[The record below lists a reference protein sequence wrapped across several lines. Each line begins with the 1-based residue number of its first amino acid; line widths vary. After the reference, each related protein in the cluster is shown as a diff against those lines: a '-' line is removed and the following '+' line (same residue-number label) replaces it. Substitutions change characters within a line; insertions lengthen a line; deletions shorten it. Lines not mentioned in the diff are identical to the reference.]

1 MAETSELNA
10 TPRETGGKGA
20 ARAIRREGRVPAVIY
35 GDNKD
40 PESIS
45 LDFVDVLKA
54 LHTGTFLSTVFKINV
69 EGGGQSRV
77 IPRDI
82 QVDPI
87 KDFPMHVDFLR
98 IAKDA
103 QLVVEIAVNFI
114 GEEESPG
121 MKRGGVLNIV
131 RHEIEISAPA
141 DAIPESIE
149 ADISEMD
156 IGDTLHASALK
167 LPKGVMLTITD
178 RDFTVASLAGQ
189 VAEEEEIVEQTV
201 EGEVPTVG
209 DEEGEG
215 EGSGDKEE

>member
-35 GDNKD
+35 GDKKD

-45 LDFVDVLKA
+45 LDFVDILKA

-69 EGGGQSRV
+69 EGSGQSRV

-103 QLVVEIAVNFI
+103 QLVVEIAVHFI

-131 RHEIEISAPA
+131 RHEIEVSAPA

-149 ADISEMD
+149 ADISELD

-167 LPKGVMLTITD
+167 LPKGVVLTITD

-189 VAEEEEIVEQTV
+189 VAEEVEEDVDIV

-209 DEEGEG
+209 DEEADGEEGG
-215 EGSGDKEE
+215 ENQE

>member
-10 TPRETGGKGA
+10 TPREAGGKGA

-35 GDNKD
+35 GDKKD

-45 LDFVDVLKA
+45 LDFVDILKA

-69 EGGGQSRV
+69 EGGTQSRV

-189 VAEEEEIVEQTV
+189 VAEEEEVVEETV

-215 EGSGDKEE
+215 EEGGEKEE

>member
-10 TPRETGGKGA
+10 TRRETGGKGA
-20 ARAIRREGRVPAVIY
+20 ARALRRAGRVPAVIY
-35 GDNKD
+35 GDKKD

-131 RHEIEISAPA
+131 RHEIEVLAPA
-141 DAIPESIE
+141 DAIPDAIE
-149 ADISEMD
+149 ADISKMD
-156 IGDTLHASALK
+156 IGDTMHGSALK
-167 LPKGVMLTITD
+167 LPKGVVLTITD
-178 RDFTVASLAGQ
+178 RDFTVASIAGQ
-189 VAEEEEIVEQTV
+189 VAEEVEQETDIS

-209 DEEGEG
+209 DEEGDGDEG
-215 EGSGDKEE
+215 GDNA

>member
-10 TPRETGGKGA
+10 TLRETGGKGA

-69 EGGGQSRV
+69 EGGAQSRV

-131 RHEIEISAPA
+131 RHEIEVSAPA

-167 LPKGVMLTITD
+167 LPKGVVLTIMD

-189 VAEEEEIVEQTV
+189 VAEEEETVDDTV

-209 DEEGEG
+209 DEEGE
-215 EGSGDKEE
+215 EGGAKEE

>member
-10 TPRETGGKGA
+10 TRRETGGKGA

-35 GDNKD
+35 GNKKD

-45 LDFVDVLKA
+45 LDFVDVFKA
-54 LHTGTFLSTVFKINV
+54 LQTGTFLSTVYKINV
-69 EGGGQSRV
+69 EGGAQSRV

-103 QLVVEIAVNFI
+103 QLVVEIAVHFI

-131 RHEIEISAPA
+131 RHEIEILAPA
-141 DAIPESIE
+141 DAIPDSIE
-149 ADISEMD
+149 ADISELD

-167 LPKGVMLTITD
+167 LPKGVALTITD

-189 VAEEEEIVEQTV
+189 VAEEEEIVEETE

-209 DEEGEG
+209 DEEGDGEG
-215 EGSGDKEE
+215 EGGEE

>member
-10 TPRETGGKGA
+10 TPRKAGGKGA

-35 GDNKD
+35 GDKKD

-45 LDFVDVLKA
+45 LNFVDVLKA
-54 LHTGTFLSTVFKINV
+54 LNTGTFLSTVFKINV

-131 RHEIEISAPA
+131 RHEIEVLAPA

-156 IGDTLHASALK
+156 IGDTMHGSALK
-167 LPKGVMLTITD
+167 LPKGVVLTITD
-178 RDFTVASLAGQ
+178 RDFTVASIAGQ
-189 VAEEEEIVEQTV
+189 VAEEVEADVDTV

-215 EGSGDKEE
+215 EEGGENDD